1 MKRIKYRFQTNVAK
15 RKHKIYQSR
24 LKKMRH
30 LADTETSDMNSNF
43 FPEQSEVDT
52 SQVINITLENTFH
65 SLAEEGRK
73 VLQTI
78 EDYKFKLDQ
87 STNMLNGNEQAQNK
101 LDQKKKIL
109 DSASS
114 QLYGIVFDLENFD
127 LTPVTYE
134 DEQLSLTAPAFT
146 RDTSD
151 GPGPADK
158 AKEESNNSSEEDT
171 KDNSSEKSEEDSKE
185 ESEEEGEELNKDTES
200 AIEEALKKI
209 DEEEEK
215 EEKE

>member
-1 MKRIKYRFQTNVAK
+1 MKRISYRFSTNVAK
-15 RKHKIYQSR
+15 KKHKIYQSR
-24 LKKMRH
+24 LKKMQH
-30 LADTETSDMNSNF
+30 FADTETSDMNSNF
-43 FPEQSEVDT
+43 FPEKKEVDN

-65 SLAEEGRK
+65 NLAEEGRK

-87 STNMLNGNEQAQNK
+87 STNMLNGNEKAQSK
-101 LDQKKKIL
+101 LEQKKKIL

-158 AKEESNNSSEEDT
+158 ANEESSEEELPKND
-171 KDNSSEKSEEDSKE
+171 EESTSNE
-185 ESEEEGEELNKDTES
+185 ESEEENLDEESEDNSEGDTES
-200 AIEEALKKI
+200 AIEKALKEI
-209 DEEEEK
+209 DKEEEEEK
-215 EEKE
+215 E

>member
-1 MKRIKYRFQTNVAK
+1 MKHIKYRFHTSVANK
-15 RKHKIYQSR
+15 KHKIYQSR
-24 LKKMRH
+24 LRKF
-30 LADTETSDMNSNF
+30 ASEETSDMNSNF
-43 FPEQSEVDT
+43 FPEQPEVDN
-52 SQVINITLENTFH
+52 SQVVNITLENTFH
-65 SLAEEGRK
+65 GLAEEGRK

-87 STNMLNGNEQAQNK
+87 TTNMLNGNEQAQNK
-101 LDQKKKIL
+101 VEQKKKIL

-146 RDTSD
+146 RDMSD
-151 GPGPADK
+151 GPGPADE
-158 AKEESNNSSEEDT
+158 AEADEEESNDESDEDMEEL
-171 KDNSSEKSEEDSKE
+171 EEEPLDEEIE
-185 ESEEEGEELNKDTES
+185 ES
-200 AIEEALKKI
+200 

-215 EEKE
+215 EESDEDEESESALEKALKELDEE

>member
-1 MKRIKYRFQTNVAK
+1 MKRISYRFSTNVAK

-24 LKKMRH
+24 LKRMQH
-30 LADTETSDMNSNF
+30 IADTETSDMNSNF
-43 FPEQSEVDT
+43 FPEQKEIDN
-52 SQVINITLENTFH
+52 SQIMNITLENTFH
-65 SLAEEGRK
+65 NLAEEGRK
-73 VLQTI
+73 VLQNI

-87 STNMLNGNEQAQNK
+87 SANMLNSNEKAQNK
-101 LDQKKKIL
+101 LEQKKKIL

-134 DEQLSLTAPAFT
+134 DEQLSLTSPAFT
-146 RDTSD
+146 KDTSD

-158 AKEESNNSSEEDT
+158 ANEETNKSLNEEQT
-171 KDNSSEKSEEDSKE
+171 KNDSSEKSDENNKE
-185 ESEEEGEELNKDTES
+185 KDDKELDEDTES

-215 EEKE
+215 EEKEG